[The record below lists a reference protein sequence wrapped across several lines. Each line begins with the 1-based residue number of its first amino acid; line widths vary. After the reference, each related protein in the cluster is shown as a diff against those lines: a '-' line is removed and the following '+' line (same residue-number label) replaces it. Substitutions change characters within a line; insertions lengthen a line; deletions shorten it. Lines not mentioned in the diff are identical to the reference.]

1 MKRRLFTILT
11 LSLLLMLLLLAAV
24 AVALWRTGGVFKAPS
39 GTPKGSM
46 DAASQRYRRE
56 EHPARAARFEE
67 LTLRME
73 RFRLSGGTLREQDVL
88 KLLGPPDLH
97 FVGADDSVLFTYFYD
112 RNGRRDWEC
121 QVFFRPPGEWVERI
135 GWNDATVNDHSSM
148 GPYPSTAPV
157 RGAEVGSR

>member
-1 MKRRLFTILT
+1 MKRRLFPILA

-24 AVALWRTGGVFKAPS
+24 AVALWMTGGTLKAPL
-39 GTPKGSM
+39 GTPQGSM

-73 RFRLSGGTLREQDVL
+73 RLRLSGGTLREQE
-88 KLLGPPDLH
+88 LLGPPDLH
-97 FVGADDSVLFTYFYD
+97 HVGADDSVLFTYFYD

-121 QVFFRPPGEWVERI
+121 QVFFRPPGEWVDRI

-148 GPYPSTAPV
+148 RPYPSTAPV
-157 RGAEVGSR
+157 RGAEMGSR